1 MKKCFRMAVLAFFT
15 SVMSLGVVS
24 SASGAVVAYWDF
36 SSDSN
41 GVTDVSGNYNTL
53 VNNGVVISNG
63 IAVFNGS
70 HSAFNTANPLNLT
83 GKTKLTVEF
92 FMRTTNTD
100 MRTIAMQ
107 GSNSLAAGAFY
118 LDINDPGLSAAGGKV
133 ASLFRPASPA
143 ASTYYHADYTAVAN
157 DGLWHHVAWVYDT
170 ALAGDARCKL
180 FLDRVEQSHFTQNST
195 AIPALL
201 NQPFYIGSDSALSPS
216 SKYVGELDDVRISDT
231 ALTNG
236 TFLTARTEALPVI
249 AHWRFNE
256 GAGQADSSGNNR
268 LLTGSGVTFTNGV
281 ARFDGSANSL
291 NTASALNLSAYP
303 KLTIECFV
311 RAFSQNIDGG
321 LLFEHGGDANN
332 NASPGGF
339 FGQVDNTG
347 SVTGARYLGG
357 SSWHMDNSATNVS
370 NERQWHHVAWVY
382 DNMIATVDRYRLYVD
397 GVQQPQSSAYTALN
411 SYALLNQTLYIGS
424 RRNNKFKFNGELDD
438 LRVTGAALVPV
449 QFQKTPSTALP
460 EVIAYWP
467 FANSAPLADAS
478 GNGHTLTNAGVTFA
492 NGAAVFNGAH
502 TAFSTKPWTVN
513 LRPYS
518 ALTVEYF
525 VRTTSTN
532 MCLVVEHSGNFNI
545 ARGGFASVLNE
556 YARGQLESG
565 FSLARNEY
573 NIDDTPADTV
583 LDGLWHHVALVYD
596 PAQSGDDRVRFYFD
610 RVQQGKRIEG
620 LFVSD
625 ADIAFPNDYLF
636 LGSRGDGTTLRFSGE
651 LDDVKITGAA
661 LPVEA
666 FMQARTS
673 PWGTLI
679 MVF

>member
-1 MKKCFRMAVLAFFT
+1 MKQWFRMTVFAAFT
-15 SVMSLGVVS
+15 SVMSLVS
-24 SASGAVVAYWDF
+24 SVSGAVVAYWDF

-70 HSAFNTANPLNLT
+70 HAAFNTASPLNLT

-92 FMRTTNTD
+92 FMRTTT
-100 MRTIAMQ
+100 TETQTLAMQ

-143 ASTYYHADYTAVAN
+143 ASTYYHADYTAAAN

-180 FLDRVEQSHFTQNST
+180 FLDGAEQTHFTQNST

-201 NQPFYIGSDSALSPS
+201 NQPFYIGSDSALTPS
-216 SKYVGELDDVRISDT
+216 SKFVGELDDVRISDT
-231 ALTNG
+231 ALANG
-236 TFLTARTEALPVI
+236 TFLAARTEALPVI

-256 GAGQADSSGNNR
+256 GAGLADSSGNNR

-291 NTASALNLSAYP
+291 NTASALDLSAYT

-311 RAFSQNIDGG
+311 RAFSQNSDGG

-332 NASPGGF
+332 NASAGGF
-339 FGQVDNTG
+339 FGLVDNTG

-357 SSWHMDNSATNVS
+357 SSWHMDNSAANIS
-370 NERQWHHVAWVY
+370 NDKQWHHVAWVY
-382 DNMIATVDRYRLYVD
+382 DNTIATVDRYRLYVD
-397 GVQQPQSSAYTALN
+397 GVQQPQTIAYQALN
-411 SYALLNQTLYIGS
+411 AVALLNQTLYIGS
-424 RRNNKFKFNGELDD
+424 RRNSKFKFNGELDD
-438 LRVTGAALVPV
+438 LRVTGAALVPS

-460 EVIAYWP
+460 AVIAYWP

-492 NGAAVFNGAH
+492 NGAAVFNGTQ
-502 TAFSTKPWTVN
+502 TAFSTRPWTVN

-525 VRTTSTN
+525 IRTTSPN
-532 MCLVVEHSGNFNI
+532 LCLVVEHSGNFNI

-556 YARGQLESG
+556 YAPGQLDSG
-565 FSLARNEY
+565 FSLSRGEY
-573 NIDDTPADTV
+573 NIDATPAGTV
-583 LDGLWHHVALVYD
+583 LDGHWHHVAIVYD

-610 RVQQGKRIEG
+610 RVQQGKSTAG
-620 LFVSD
+620 FLVSD
-625 ADIAFPNDYLF
+625 ADIAFLNDYLF
-636 LGSRGDGTTLRFSGE
+636 LGSRGDQTTLRFSGE
-651 LDDVKITGAA
+651 LDDVRITGAA
-661 LPVEA
+661 LTTAE
-666 FMQARTS
+666 FLQKRSS
-673 PWGTLI
+673 PGGLFI
-679 MVF
+679 SIR